1 MKKSYTVNLGSQL
14 QFEGTLYAYG
24 ATVALTDEQAAY
36 PLASGC
42 VTECPQPA
50 AAPAIGGR
58 KQATSS
64 VSATS
69 AVSGLDVLVPSERQ
83 VTAKP

>member
-14 QFEGTLYAYG
+14 QFEGTLYACG

-42 VTECPQPA
+42 ITECPQPA
-50 AAPAIGGR
+50 PTRGKHGAGP
-58 KQATSS
+58 
-64 VSATS
+64 VND
-69 AVSGLDVLVPSERQ
+69 LDLLVPADRSSRQ
-83 VTAKP
+83 AAAKP